1 VAATFPSDPLP
12 NPAACAAEPRDVPL
26 WKAVLLCGM
35 AGGMGWGIRGQ
46 YGHES
51 GAMMAGLLVS
61 SVIAMLFLQGSSGAG
76 ALRAIAWCTVAIG
89 FGGSETYGQTIG
101 LTQNA
106 HLIGNNAAWWWGM
119 LGLAVKGGV
128 WIGFAG
134 CFLGMGLSGTR
145 YSRRELAGLMTL
157 LPLVYLIGIWWW
169 NSPFNPGLRRLP
181 SIYFSETWDWKP
193 NGEVKPRFECWGGLL
208 TALGTLLIYTRLVRH
223 DRLALRLGL
232 AGILGGCLGFPGGQ
246 SLQSFHAWHL
256 ESFRTGWIAHL
267 DPHLNWWNLMEIT
280 FGAVMGSTL
289 GLFVWLNRQ
298 HIRVL
303 PDNQTTQS
311 GVIDVAMLLVHLTLL
326 TVSEFSN
333 VAMVNA
339 LYGLGICMGWIPIV
353 ASANSRR
360 WPGFLVTVV
369 VMLPIAGKTVRELVY
384 RESAIAPL
392 MGWMIYFLLPLVIAA
407 GFCGKLV
414 RTCDT
419 HADGQKIG
427 RLVLLWGT
435 WSFFLLNFAFFRFP
449 WPWQIWTIRTP
460 SAILYSLCL
469 CCLTVAAWKSRE
481 RKTTVVPTSE
491 ESVIAGMNS

>member
-1 VAATFPSDPLP
+1 VVATFPLSQLP
-12 NPAACAAEPRDVPL
+12 TPSASSTAPMAVPL

-61 SVIAMLFLQGSSGAG
+61 SVIAMLFLQGTSGAG
-76 ALRAIAWCTVAIG
+76 SLRAIAWCTVAIG

-134 CFLGMGLSGTR
+134 CFLGMGLSGIR

-157 LPLVYLIGIWWW
+157 LPLVYLIGIWWL
-169 NSPFNPGLRRLP
+169 NSPFNPGLKRLP
-181 SIYFSETWDWKP
+181 SIYFSETWDWRP
-193 NGEVKPRFECWGGLL
+193 NGDVKPRFECWGGLL
-208 TALGTLLIYTRLVRH
+208 AALGALLIYARLVRR

-232 AGILGGCLGFPGGQ
+232 AGILGGALGFPGGQ
-246 SLQSFHAWHL
+246 TLQSFHAWHL
-256 ESFRTGWIAHL
+256 ESFRSGWIAHL

-280 FGAVMGSTL
+280 FGAIMGCML

-298 HIRVL
+298 HIRIL
-303 PDNQTTQS
+303 PNSETTQS
-311 GVIDVAMLLVHLTLL
+311 PVVDVVFLMVHLLLL

-333 VAMVNA
+333 VAIVNA

-353 ASANSRR
+353 TSANSRL
-360 WPGFLVTVV
+360 WPSFLVTVV
-369 VMLPIAGKTVRELVY
+369 LMLPIAGKTVRELIY

-392 MGWMIYFLLPLVIAA
+392 VGWVIYFLLPLVVAA
-407 GFCGKLV
+407 GFCWKLV
-414 RTCDT
+414 RECDGQ
-419 HADGQKIG
+419 ADGHKVG
-427 RLVLLWGT
+427 RLVLLWGA

-449 WPWQIWTIRTP
+449 WPWQNWTTRTP
-460 SAILYSLCL
+460 SAVLYSICL
-469 CCLTVAAWKSRE
+469 WGLTAAALNSHKRN
-481 RKTTVVPTSE
+481 TTAVLPLK
-491 ESVIAGMNS
+491 NR